1 MIVEGLQSPDCGNSL
16 PGVFRDILSHRIL
29 IVDDD
34 EDLLEVLT
42 SGFSKQG
49 FEVITCR
56 DADAAQAKL
65 DASNADVVLTDLNM
79 PGTDGID
86 LCRQLAQS
94 RPDTPVIVMTGYAT
108 LESAIAAIRVGAY
121 DYIQKPLH
129 VHATSHRL
137 RRLIEQ
143 RALREEVKRLRSALT
158 GAPNI
163 TGILGES
170 KPMKGVLQL
179 IERVADSLASV
190 LLTGESGTGKEKV
203 ARALHDRSSRRDQPF
218 VPLHCPTLSE
228 ADLTGD
234 DSPLLRARGGTLFLE
249 ELGRLPL
256 ALQPQLLQALERGV
270 AADAEGNALDVR
282 IIAATNIDLD
292 SAVADGAFREDLF
305 FRINVIHIEMPPLRA
320 RGNDVLLLAQA
331 FLERVAPLS
340 GKPVRGFQRQAA
352 ERMLAYNWPGNI
364 RELHNCVEHA
374 VALTQFNLIGLED
387 LPAKVRNYRSSH
399 VVVASDNPTELVSM
413 SEVERRYIARVME
426 AAAGNKSLA
435 AKILGFDRK
444 TLYRKLDRY
453 GLKRNPQAS

>member
-1 MIVEGLQSPDCGNSL
+1 MFQQIANFTHNV
-16 PGVFRDILSHRIL
+16 VFWDTLSHKIL

-49 FEVITCR
+49 FEVIPCT
-56 DADAAQAKL
+56 DADTAQAKL

-86 LCRQLAQS
+86 LCRQLAES

-158 GAPNI
+158 GAPAFN
-163 TGILGES
+163 GLFGES
-170 KPMKGVLQL
+170 EPMRTVLQL
-179 IERVADSLASV
+179 VERISDSPASV

-203 ARALHDRSSRRDQPF
+203 ARTLHTNSSRREKPF
-218 VPLHCPTLSE
+218 FPVHCPSLTEAELS
-228 ADLTGD
+228 GD
-234 DSPLLRARGGTLFLE
+234 GENNPLLQARGGTLFLD
-249 ELGRLPL
+249 ELGKLPL
-256 ALQPQLLQALERGV
+256 ELQPLMLQAIERGV
-270 AADAEGNALDVR
+270 PGTLGEGLDAR
-282 IIAATNIDLD
+282 IVAATNVDLE

-320 RGNDVLLLAQA
+320 RGNDVLLLAQK
-331 FLERVAPLS
+331 FLDRVAPLS

-387 LPAKVRNYRSSH
+387 LPAKVRSYRSSH

-413 SEVERRYIARVME
+413 AEVERRYIARVME

-453 GLKRNPQAS
+453 DLKRNIGSS